1 MDARVEKIISLPAY
15 QRFLIIII
23 IMALIA
29 GGFYFGIYQGQ
40 LEEHEQLLSKKQS
53 AQALLA
59 KNQKIAN
66 NLEVYKAEYE
76 NMQVRL
82 EEALGELPLER
93 EIPNLLTGIANLAR
107 EKGLEIVRFKPAP
120 EVIKEFYAE
129 VPVELKLS
137 GSYHQAGAFF
147 DAVSKMERIVN
158 IQGLTLGS
166 PKDDKGKTTL
176 AIDCRAVTFRFV
188 DTPPDVNAD
197 KQKKGGK
204 KR

>member
-1 MDARVEKIISLPAY
+1 MDARVEKIINLPAY
-15 QRFLIIII
+15 QRFLIILV
-23 IMALIA
+23 IMGLISC
-29 GGFYFGIYQGQ
+29 GFYFGVYQGQ
-40 LEEHEQLLSKKQS
+40 LEEYEGLLSRKQS

-76 NMQVRL
+76 KMQVRL

-107 EKGLEIVRFKPAP
+107 QKGLEIVRFKPTS
-120 EVIKEFYAE
+120 EISKDFYAE

-147 DAVSKMERIVN
+147 DSVSKMERIVN
-158 IQGLTLGS
+158 IQGLSLGS
-166 PKDDKGKTTL
+166 PKDDNGKTTL
-176 AIDCRAVTFRFV
+176 SIDCRAVTFRFV
-188 DTPPDVNAD
+188 DTPPAAAPD

-204 KR
+204 K